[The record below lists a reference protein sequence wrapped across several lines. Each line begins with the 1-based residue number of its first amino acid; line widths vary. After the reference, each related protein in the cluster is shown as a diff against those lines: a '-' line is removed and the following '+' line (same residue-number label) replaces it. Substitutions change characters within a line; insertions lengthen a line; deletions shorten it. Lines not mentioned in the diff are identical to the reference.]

1 MIIEI
6 IPCLSDNYS
15 YLIHEKKLNTVSI
28 VDPSEFKT
36 CDEAIKKYKK
46 LDFILN
52 THHHADH
59 VGANLELKK
68 KYNSKILGSDSDKNR
83 IPGIDIFL
91 KENQKQK
98 IGNLEFEV
106 IFIPGH
112 TKGHIAF
119 FFRKE
124 KIAFTGDTLFSLG
137 CGKIFEGTHEEMFNS
152 LNKIKNLPPDTKIY
166 CGHEYTKTNLNFCL
180 TYDPTNILL
189 KEKQVDILKKLNSN
203 QPTIPS
209 TLGQEIR
216 TNIFLS
222 CNDFEIKHNLGINN
236 SYEVESIVD
245 DNKNKYSR
253 TIATFEP
260 HENNLILFPAY
271 MQHHVEQN
279 QTDEDRISISFN
291 LL

>member
-1 MIIEI
+1 MIVEI

-15 YLIHEKKLNTVSI
+15 YLIHEKKSNTVSI
-28 VDPSEFKT
+28 VDPPEFRT
-36 CDEAIKKYKK
+36 CDKVISKYKK

-68 KYNSKILGSDSDKNR
+68 KYNSKILGSDSDKDR

-137 CGKIFEGTHEEMFNS
+137 CGRVFEGTHEEMFNS
-152 LNKIKNLPPDTKIY
+152 LNKIKNLPHDTKIY

-180 TYDPTNILL
+180 MYDATNTLL

-209 TLGQEIR
+209 TLGQEIK
-216 TNIFLS
+216 TNIFLR
-222 CNDFEIKHNLGINN
+222 CNDNHIKQSLNLKDASDQEIFTKLR
-236 SYEVESIVD
+236 D
-245 DNKNKYSR
+245 LKD
-253 TIATFEP
+253 AF
-260 HENNLILFPAY
+260 
-271 MQHHVEQN
+271 
-279 QTDEDRISISFN
+279 
-291 LL
+291 

>member
-1 MIIEI
+1 MLVEI

-15 YLIHEKKLNTVSI
+15 YLIHEKKSNTVSI
-28 VDPSEFKT
+28 VDPSEFRT
-36 CDEAIKKYKK
+36 CDEVISKYKK

-59 VGANLELKK
+59 VGANLELKE
-68 KYNSKILGSDSDKNR
+68 KYNSKILGSDSDKDR

-137 CGKIFEGTHEEMFNS
+137 CGRVFEGTHEEMFNS
-152 LNKIKNLPPDTKIY
+152 LNKIKNLPHDTKIY

-180 TYDPTNILL
+180 MYDATNTLL

-209 TLGQEIR
+209 TLGQEIK
-216 TNIFLS
+216 TNIFLR
-222 CNDFEIKHNLGINN
+222 CNDPEIKLALGLKD
-236 SYEVESIVD
+236 SPEVEVFSKLRD
-245 DNKNKYSR
+245 LKD
-253 TIATFEP
+253 
-260 HENNLILFPAY
+260 
-271 MQHHVEQN
+271 
-279 QTDEDRISISFN
+279 SF
-291 LL
+291 